1 MSKFVWEL
9 VEPKTNIVLLRGH
22 ADSYFSAYTAGIN
35 YLDDPDEWRTP
46 GMENVFPRLR
56 IGRVAEF
63 ALCAGRHEMPV
74 DEAIFGKIEDPTNY
88 RLMEEQANFKI
99 DKGVFELHIYVTGLT
114 AAMLAV
120 TKVCVKRNIR
130 LIAHHFDPTTGKYR
144 EQVVVD

>member
-9 VEPKTNIVLLRGH
+9 VKPKTNIVLLRGH
-22 ADSYFSAYTAGIN
+22 ADSYSSAYTAGIN

-74 DEAIFGKIEDPTNY
+74 DEAIFEKIEDPTNY
-88 RLMEEQANFKI
+88 SLMEDQANHKI
-99 DKGVFELHIYVTGLT
+99 EEGVFELRVFVTGLT

-120 TKVCVKRNIR
+120 TKVCAKRNIR
-130 LIAHHFDPTTGKYR
+130 LVALHYDPTTGKYR

>member
-22 ADSYFSAYTAGIN
+22 ADSYSNAYTAGIN

-46 GMENVFPRLR
+46 GMENVFPQLR
-56 IGRVAEF
+56 IGKVAEYE
-63 ALCAGRHEMPV
+63 LCAGRHKTPAE
-74 DEAIFGKIEDPTNY
+74 EAIFEQIADLSDYKA
-88 RLMEEQANFKI
+88 MEEIANSKI
-99 DKGVFELHIYVTGLT
+99 QNGVFELHIYVTGLT